1 MIERINMSNA
11 FYTEMME
18 YSQGLACINNRFI
31 HQGNRRW
38 KYFEQDGYRKLS
50 DILQIENYSTFIDVY
65 MLAHYITGIIPDEYD
80 EDEIGDVED
89 IYEYVSDV
97 IRYNKSEDI
106 NWENIINYVDEQ
118 KEAINEQD
126 DEYEG
131 LQRLYNLLIS
141 MKDELLTR
149 NDAFCLY

>member
-1 MIERINMSNA
+1 
-11 FYTEMME
+11 
-18 YSQGLACINNRFI
+18 
-31 HQGNRRW
+31 
-38 KYFEQDGYRKLS
+38 
-50 DILQIENYSTFIDVY
+50 